1 MSKAGIEDYIWLART
16 QRVESYL
23 FVNADSPFKTIHQL
37 LDHVKANP
45 DEIKL
50 AIVGLGSPDEIALRF
65 LASKGYSMVPS
76 PQPKPG
82 ERYAATLGGHAD
94 VLYEQAGDV
103 KQFVLSKQLRPLIVF
118 AEKRSPAFPDVP
130 SAKELGFEIFLPQWR
145 AFVMKAGTPRDR
157 VATLAEAMRKASREP
172 KWKEFLQA
180 QYANPKSFAG
190 PEEFDDFAKS
200 QFEQYRSLMTKFGMV
215 RNQ

>member
-1 MSKAGIEDYIWLART
+1 MQKRNRRLPISYLTILFISLTTSLPIGAETFPARPIDIIVPWGVGGGIDTMARNFTQPLENILGVALPVSNVPGATGMIGMAKVANASADGYTVAAVSVDLVTSIASGMSKAGIEDYIWLART

-82 ERYAATLGGHAD
+82 
-94 VLYEQAGDV
+94 
-103 KQFVLSKQLRPLIVF
+103 
-118 AEKRSPAFPDVP
+118 
-130 SAKELGFEIFLPQWR
+130 
-145 AFVMKAGTPRDR
+145 
-157 VATLAEAMRKASREP
+157 
-172 KWKEFLQA
+172 
-180 QYANPKSFAG
+180 
-190 PEEFDDFAKS
+190 
-200 QFEQYRSLMTKFGMV
+200 
-215 RNQ
+215 